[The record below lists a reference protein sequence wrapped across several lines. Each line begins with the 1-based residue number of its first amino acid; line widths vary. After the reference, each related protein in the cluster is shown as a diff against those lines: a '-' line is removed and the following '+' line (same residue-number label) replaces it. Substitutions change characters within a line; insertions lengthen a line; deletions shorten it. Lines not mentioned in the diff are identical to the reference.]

1 MANEEDRLVVK
12 FRADKIKNEGKS
24 KQAGR
29 PIFDDVE
36 LVEIRTAGDRN
47 TVKVFPAHSMHR
59 WTMDED
65 GEQVEQTYAQRW
77 NDQYRRFKENRQQVQ
92 DGTPLSELP
101 FLTEAKRAELRAL
114 SVHTAETL
122 AALDG
127 QNLKTLGQG
136 GRELKNQAQAYL
148 DAASGSANVTQLAAQ
163 VAELQ
168 AQLAAFQN
176 TPSHLLP
183 ANQPQTETT
192 SEPEQNSADDFEN
205 SSDDELKDYI
215 ASITGSKPRGNPS
228 HETLVR
234 MAREAS
240 AEEAA

>member
-1 MANEEDRLVVK
+1 MASEEERLVVK
-12 FRADKIKNEGKS
+12 FRADKIKNEGKT
-24 KQAGR
+24 KAAGR
-29 PIFDDVE
+29 PIFDDIE

-59 WTMDED
+59 WVMNED
-65 GEQVEQTYAQRW
+65 GEQEVQTYAQRW
-77 NDQYRRFKENRQQVQ
+77 NQQYRRFKENRQQVQ

-114 SVHTAETL
+114 SIHTAETL

-127 QNLKTLGQG
+127 QNLKTLGPG

-148 DAASGSANVTQLAAQ
+148 DAASGSANVTQMAAQ
-163 VAELQ
+163 IAELQ
-168 AQLAAFQN
+168 SQLAALQN

-183 ANQPQTETT
+183 EATAPEDAADQPD
-192 SEPEQNSADDFEN
+192 EPSDDFEN
-205 SSDDELKDYI
+205 SSDDELKEYI

-234 MAREAS
+234 MAREA
-240 AEEAA
+240 AEQEAA